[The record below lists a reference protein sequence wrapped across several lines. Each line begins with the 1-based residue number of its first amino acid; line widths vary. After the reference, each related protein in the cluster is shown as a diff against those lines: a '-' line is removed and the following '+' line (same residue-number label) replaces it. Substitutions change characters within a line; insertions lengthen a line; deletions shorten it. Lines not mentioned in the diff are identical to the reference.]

1 MSKNYYDKAFLFC
14 NKEKSKSK
22 SFSSKIDNIERVIK
36 VQEMTMKL
44 DKILNII
51 LISLGIIVVSLV
63 TFVGISANQ
72 DHATKHSNYA
82 GS

>member
-1 MSKNYYDKAFLFC
+1 
-14 NKEKSKSK
+14 
-22 SFSSKIDNIERVIK
+22 
-36 VQEMTMKL
+36 MKL

-51 LISLGIIVVSLV
+51 LISLGITVVSLV

-82 GS
+82 GSSKVSNNSKSSNNTAK